1 MMSPSNEP
9 WHRRWLTTGTVRLAT
24 WGLRLLYAT
33 LRPVHVQQHF
43 ERCVWSGGTPV
54 ALAFWHGRMLY
65 FLHLYHRQRFT
76 ILVSRSRDGEFVSR
90 ILQRFGVHVTRGSSS
105 RGGAQ
110 ALLEMAQQVR
120 CGYHAAL
127 TPDGPRG
134 PRYEVQP
141 GIVVLAQ
148 KTGAAILPVT
158 YSARW
163 KKMLRSWDSF
173 LVPLPFSRVVVIYG
187 EPIYVPASAS
197 PTVFQAKRQEVE
209 MRLRQITE
217 MADHYFESR
226 SLDVGGRGGRESS
239 GPKD

>member
-1 MMSPSNEP
+1 MIPPGNEP
-9 WHRRWLTTGTVRLAT
+9 WHRRWLMTGAVQLVT
-24 WGLRLLYAT
+24 WGLRLLYVT

-43 ERCVWSGGTPV
+43 ERQVWSGGTPV
-54 ALAFWHGRMLY
+54 VLAFWHGRTLY

-110 ALLEMAQQVR
+110 ALLEIARQVR
-120 CGYHAAL
+120 RGYHAAL

-141 GIVVLAQ
+141 GVVALAQ
-148 KTGAAILPVT
+148 QTGAAILPVT

-163 KKMLRSWDSF
+163 KKVLRSWDSF

-187 EPIYVPASAS
+187 EPISVPASA
-197 PTVFQAKRQEVE
+197 PPAVFQAKRQEVE
-209 MRLRQITE
+209 VRLRQITE
-217 MADHYFESR
+217 MADHYFS
-226 SLDVGGRGGRESS
+226 
-239 GPKD
+239 P

>member
-1 MMSPSNEP
+1 MRPPRSEP
-9 WHRRWLTTGTVRLAT
+9 WHRRWLMTGAVQLVT
-24 WGLRLLYAT
+24 WGLRLLYVT

-43 ERCVWSGGTPV
+43 ERQVWSGGTPV
-54 ALAFWHGRMLY
+54 VLAFWHGRTLY

-90 ILQRFGVHVTRGSSS
+90 ILQRFGVHATRGSSS

-110 ALLEMAQQVR
+110 ALLEIARQVCR
-120 CGYHAAL
+120 GYHAAL

-141 GIVVLAQ
+141 WIVALAQ

-163 KKMLRSWDSF
+163 KKVLRSWDSF

-187 EPIYVPASAS
+187 EPIYVPARAS
-197 PTVFQAKRQEVE
+197 PTVFQAKRKAVEVC
-209 MRLRQITE
+209 LRQTTE
-217 MADHYFESR
+217 MADRY
-226 SLDVGGRGGRESS
+226 LA
-239 GPKD
+239 P

>member
-1 MMSPSNEP
+1 MRPPSNEP
-9 WHRRWLTTGTVRLAT
+9 WHRRWLMAGAVQLVT
-24 WGLRLLYAT
+24 WGLRLLYVT

-54 ALAFWHGRMLY
+54 VLAFWHGRMLY

-76 ILVSRSRDGEFVSR
+76 ILVSRSRDGECVSR

-110 ALLEMAQQVR
+110 ALLEIARQVHR
-120 CGYHAAL
+120 GYHAAL
-127 TPDGPRG
+127 TPDGPRD

-141 GIVVLAQ
+141 GVVALAQ
-148 KTGAAILPVT
+148 QTGATILPVT

-163 KKMLRSWDSF
+163 KKVLRSWDCF

-187 EPIYVPASAS
+187 EPISVPAGAS
-197 PTVFQAKRQEVE
+197 PAVFQAKRQEVE
-209 MRLRQITE
+209 VRLRQITE
-217 MADHYFESR
+217 MADHYFS
-226 SLDVGGRGGRESS
+226 
-239 GPKD
+239 P

>member
-1 MMSPSNEP
+1 
-9 WHRRWLTTGTVRLAT
+9 
-24 WGLRLLYAT
+24 
-33 LRPVHVQQHF
+33 VHVQQHF

-54 ALAFWHGRMLY
+54 VLAFWHGRMLY

-76 ILVSRSRDGEFVSR
+76 ILVSRSRDGECVSR

-110 ALLEMAQQVR
+110 ALLEIARQVHR
-120 CGYHAAL
+120 GYHAAL

-141 GIVVLAQ
+141 GVVALAQ
-148 KTGAAILPVT
+148 QTGATILPVT

-163 KKMLRSWDSF
+163 KKVLRSWDCF

-187 EPIYVPASAS
+187 EPISVPAGAS
-197 PTVFQAKRQEVE
+197 PAVFQAKRQEVE
-209 MRLRQITE
+209 VRLRQITE
-217 MADHYFESR
+217 MADHYFS
-226 SLDVGGRGGRESS
+226 
-239 GPKD
+239 P